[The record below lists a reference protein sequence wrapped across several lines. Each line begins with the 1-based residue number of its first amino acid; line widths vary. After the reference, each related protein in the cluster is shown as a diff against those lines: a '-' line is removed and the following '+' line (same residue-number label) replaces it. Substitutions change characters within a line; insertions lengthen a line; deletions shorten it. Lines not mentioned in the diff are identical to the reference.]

1 MQRFSLGGLRVV
13 AVLMLAPLLSSLP
26 RRASAGEPA
35 TPEQEAL
42 LRRADVGAG
51 APPSFRALMQLRVK
65 DRADRGRIEVWRSH
79 EVRTLVRFLDPGER
93 GKYLLYADGELW
105 FLAPGARKP
114 VKLPPAFRIQG
125 AATLDDI
132 LGRRYSR
139 DYRIRSVAE
148 SRDAGR
154 RLVEF
159 QLEPRAEKDP
169 FASIL
174 YVVDPATA
182 RPERAE
188 LRLAS
193 GRLATVLAFDEWSP
207 GPRLVPRRV
216 TLQDELKGARTQVEV
231 LRLEERD
238 VPAGLFDRRDGSER
252 LRLEALP
259 LP

>member
-1 MQRFSLGGLRVV
+1 MQRSCFGTLGVV
-13 AVLMLAPLLSSLP
+13 ALVVLAPALSSLT
-26 RRASAGEPA
+26 RASAGDAA

-42 LRRADVGAG
+42 LRRADVGSG
-51 APPSFRALMQLRVK
+51 APPSFRALMRLRVK
-65 DRADRGRIEVWRSH
+65 NRPDRGRIEVWRSH

-93 GKYLLYADGELW
+93 GKYLLYTDGELW

-169 FASIL
+169 FARIL

-193 GRLATVLAFDEWSP
+193 GRLATVLVFDEWSP

-216 TLQDELKGARTQVEV
+216 TLQDELKGGVRTEVEV

-238 VPAGLFDRRDGSER
+238 VPAGLFDRQDGSER